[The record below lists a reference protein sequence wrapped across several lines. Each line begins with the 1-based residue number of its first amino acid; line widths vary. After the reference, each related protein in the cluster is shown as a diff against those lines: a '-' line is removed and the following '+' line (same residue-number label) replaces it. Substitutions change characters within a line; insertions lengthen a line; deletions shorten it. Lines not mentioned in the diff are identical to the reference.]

1 MNTAAM
7 DETDTQFVWT
17 LLAAA
22 SGIESRLNRVLS
34 NVLGVSFTE
43 YQLLRQ
49 LKENHS
55 GAATRVDLAA
65 GVRLTPSAIT
75 RALKPLEKIGYIR
88 TEKGERD
95 ARQSIATLT
104 PAGEQLV
111 DNGKRLVTEEI
122 EALAIDTDSTTL
134 NTGFSKTLQRLALM

>member
-1 MNTAAM
+1 MSN
-7 DETDTQFVWT
+7 EDTQFVWT

-43 YQLLRQ
+43 YRLLRQ
-49 LKENHS
+49 LKENHN

-65 GVRLTPSAIT
+65 AVRLTPSAIT
-75 RALKPLEKIGYIR
+75 RALKPLEKIGYVK

-95 ARQSIATLT
+95 ARQSLATLT
-104 PAGEQLV
+104 KAGEQLV
-111 DNGKRLVTEEI
+111 DNGERLMSEEI
-122 EALAIDTDSTTL
+122 EALFIDTDGKVSATGLSEEMSRTL
-134 NTGFSKTLQRLALM
+134 NRLASI